1 MRQHAALEKLIAP
14 IVDSLGLTWV
24 GLQYFP
30 QGKRSILRLFV
41 DKPGGV
47 SVDDCARV
55 SRQVNAVLSVENP
68 IPGEYTLEVSSPGLD
83 RLLFSVE
90 QCREQIGKMVSI
102 QLVVPKAG
110 KRNFKGRLE
119 RVEGSLLTLL
129 MDTGEVTFV
138 FEDISEVRLVPEWSV

>member
-1 MRQHAALEKLIAP
+1 MRRHAELENLIAP
-14 IVDSLGLTWV
+14 IVGSLGLTWV

-41 DKPGGV
+41 DKPEGV
-47 SVDDCARV
+47 SVDDCGRV

-68 IPGEYTLEVSSPGLD
+68 IAGEYTLEVSSPGLD

-90 QCREQIGKMVSI
+90 QCREQIGKMVSV

-110 KRNFKGRLE
+110 ARNFKGRLE
-119 RVEGSLLTLL
+119 RVEGSFISLLTES
-129 MDTGEVTFV
+129 GELTFS
-138 FEDISEVRLVPEWSV
+138 FEDMSEMRLVPVWSV